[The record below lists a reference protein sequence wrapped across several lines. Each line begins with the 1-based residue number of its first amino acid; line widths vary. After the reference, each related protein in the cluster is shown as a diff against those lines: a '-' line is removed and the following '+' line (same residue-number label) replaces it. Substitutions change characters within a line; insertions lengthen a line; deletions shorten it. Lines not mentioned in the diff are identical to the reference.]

1 MGKNLIQQKQGKGSS
16 RYRAPSHRYV
26 GKITFP
32 TEKNAVVTVKDI
44 IHCPGHSAPLAQI
57 VFNENKSFLIPAV
70 DSLAVSSLVE
80 ISETAPLKQGNILP
94 LKNIPEGTNVC
105 AIEKMPGSGPTLCRS
120 SGSFAQIIAK
130 TPNKVTVILPSK
142 KQATLSS
149 ECRAVIGI
157 VAGAGKKEKPW
168 VKAGKKAMAMK
179 AKNKLYPHT
188 HGVAMNAC
196 NHPFGSG
203 RGRHIGK
210 AGSPP
215 RFASPGRKVGLIH
228 ARRTGRKRK

>member
-1 MGKNLIQQKQGKGSS
+1 MGKNLIQQKHGKGSMT
-16 RYRAPSHRYV
+16 YRAPSHRYA

-32 TEKNAVVTVKDI
+32 MEKNVVVTVEDI

-57 VFNENKSFLIPAV
+57 VYNGNRSLIPAV
-70 DSLAVSSLVE
+70 DGLTVSSLVE
-80 ISETAPLKQGNILP
+80 ISEASPLKQGNVLA

-105 AIEKMPGSGPTLCRS
+105 AIEKTPGSGPTLCRS
-120 SGSFAQIIAK
+120 SGSSAQIIAK
-130 TPNKVTVILPSK
+130 TPNKVIVLLPSK
-142 KQATLSS
+142 KQATLNG
-149 ECRAVIGI
+149 ECRAIIGI
-157 VAGAGKKEKPW
+157 VAGAGKKEKPF
-168 VKAGKKAMAMK
+168 VKAGKKAMAMR
-179 AKNKLYPHT
+179 AKNRLYPHT